1 MESYGSDL
9 WAFGCIIYY
18 MLTGREPF
26 EGQNDQELQSE
37 ITSGN
42 LELANISEE
51 AKDLIIKLT

>member
-1 MESYGSDL
+1 
-9 WAFGCIIYY
+9 

-42 LELANISEE
+42 LELE
-51 AKDLIIKLT
+51 

>member
-42 LELANISEE
+42 LELENISEE